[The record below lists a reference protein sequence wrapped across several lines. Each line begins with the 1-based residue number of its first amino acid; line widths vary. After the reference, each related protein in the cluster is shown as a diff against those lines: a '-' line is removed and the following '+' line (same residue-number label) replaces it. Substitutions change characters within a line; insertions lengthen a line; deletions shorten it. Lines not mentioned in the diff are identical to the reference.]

1 MKLRIEGTRFL
12 SILIVLVF
20 VFGVST
26 AAVADSSG
34 PERPADKRFVEKLG
48 VQKFSGRL
56 IVRPLQYKAWK
67 AKGLS
72 HQEAVNRVAKAKQ
85 IIETKNVIKRVR
97 QTGEYIVRV
106 PAGETE
112 ATVSNALMATDLFQ
126 YVEPDWIVYPIAA
139 PNDPM
144 FDNQW
149 HHAPDRMQ
157 SADGWDIH
165 TGSPSVSVGI
175 CDTGILTIHE
185 DFQLHRLEGYNAV
198 DGLWES
204 QGGNINPVHPHGT
217 QTTGCAAANGNN
229 GEGVTG
235 VGWNLSHRMLRVT
248 NDSGGSAYISTLQDA
263 ARTSIEK
270 GDRVASVSYSGVDI
284 SSNLT
289 TATYIKSIGGLLV
302 WAAGNDGRNLTYGN
316 RDSDDIIV
324 VGATDS
330 SDTLAYFSA
339 YGQFVDVTAPGVGI
353 YTTDADNDSD
363 YASVSGTS
371 FATPLTAGLV
381 ALIWSY
387 NPTLTPDQVESVL
400 KQGCNDLGDSG
411 LDNIYGYGRINV
423 HGSLSL
429 LNPCESACGNNIS
442 ECNEACDGTNLGDE
456 TCQSQ
461 GFDDGTLACNGTCDG
476 FDTSGCY
483 DYVCGNGVKEGT
495 EECDKNDESDE
506 SDESDFG
513 DTVCGDFGCT
523 GGSLTCNIDCT
534 IDTSSCTG
542 CPACDND
549 GLCESGEDCSNC
561 PDCIIGGYCGDGICD
576 PYAEPPENCKTCAR
590 DCLGK
595 TNGRW
600 DRQYCCGIGVKDSWY
615 PFGCDERCTEDGL
628 QCGEV
633 TPSCCGDLVCEGAE
647 DRFNCK
653 IDCGSLPFC
662 GDGSCDLGEDECNCP
677 QDCGTPPGT
686 EIECAD
692 GIDNDCDGLTD
703 GDDPDCQC
711 GGKNAPC
718 SDNSDCCSGFCKE
731 SGLCSKP

>member
-1 MKLRIEGTRFL
+1 MKLSIAGTRFL

-20 VFGVST
+20 VVGVST
-26 AAVADSSG
+26 AAVADISG
-34 PERPADKRFVEKLG
+34 PERPTDKRFIEKPG

-72 HQEAVNRVAKAKQ
+72 HQEAVDRVAKARQ

-97 QTGEYIVRV
+97 QTDEYIVRV

-126 YVEPDWIVYPIAA
+126 YVEPDWIVYPISA

-144 FDNQW
+144 LDNQW

-165 TGSPSVSVGI
+165 NGSPSVSVGI
-175 CDTGILTIHE
+175 CDTGILTTHE
-185 DFQLHRLEGYNAV
+185 DFELNRLEGYNAV
-198 DGLWES
+198 DGLRES

-229 GEGVTG
+229 GKGVTG

-248 NDSGGSAYISTLQDA
+248 NSSDGSAYISTLQDA

-400 KQGCNDLGDSG
+400 KQGCDDLGDSG
-411 LDNIYGYGRINV
+411 VDNIYGYGRINV
-423 HGSLSL
+423 YGSLSL
-429 LNPCESACGNNIS
+429 VYPCESTCGDNIL
-442 ECNEACDGTNLGDE
+442 ECNEVCDGADLGDE

-461 GFDDGTLACNGTCDG
+461 GFDSGILKCNSNCQG
-476 FDTSGCY
+476 FDTSGCKY
-483 DYVCGNGVKEGT
+483 YECGNGVKEGA
-495 EECDKNDESDE
+495 EKCDG
-506 SDESDFG
+506 SDFG
-513 DTVCGDFGCT
+513 VTLCSDFGCT
-523 GGSLTCNIDCT
+523 GGELTCTENCT
-534 IDTSSCTG
+534 IDTSTCTD

-561 PDCIIGGYCGDGICD
+561 PNDCIIGGYCGDGICD
-576 PYAEPPENCKTCAR
+576 PSKENCITCAS

-600 DRQYCCGIGVKDSWY
+600 DRQYCCGDGDTWY
-615 PFGCDERCTEDGL
+615 PFGCDERCRENGL

-633 TPSCCGDLVCEGAE
+633 TPSCCGNGVKEGAE
-647 DRFNCK
+647 KC
-653 IDCGSLPFC
+653 
-662 GDGSCDLGEDECNCP
+662 DGSDFGVTLCSDFGCTGGELTCTENCTIDAFSCT
-677 QDCGTPPGT
+677 DCR
-686 EIECAD
+686 
-692 GIDNDCDGLTD
+692 
-703 GDDPDCQC
+703 C

-718 SDNSDCCSGFCKE
+718 SDNSDCCSGVCKVN
-731 SGLCSKP
+731 GLCSKP

>member
-20 VFGVST
+20 VLGVSS

-34 PERPADKRFVEKLG
+34 PERHADKKFVEKPG

-72 HQEAVNRVAKAKQ
+72 HQEAVDRVAKARQ
-85 IIETKNVIKRVR
+85 IIETKKVIKRVW
-97 QTGEYIVRV
+97 QTDEYIVRV
-106 PAGETE
+106 PEGETE
-112 ATVSNALMATDLFQ
+112 ALVSNALMANGLFQ
-126 YVEPDWIVYPIAA
+126 YAEPDWIVYPIAA

-144 FDNQW
+144 LDNQW

-165 TGSPSVSVGI
+165 NGSPSVSVGI
-175 CDTGILTIHE
+175 CDTGILKTHE
-185 DFQLHRLEGYNAV
+185 DFEVNRLEGYNAV
-198 DGLWES
+198 DGLRES

-229 GEGVTG
+229 GKGVTG

-248 NDSGGSAYISTLQDA
+248 NSSDGSAYISTLQDA

-400 KQGCNDLGDSG
+400 KQGCDDLGDSG
-411 LDNIYGYGRINV
+411 VDNIYGYGRINV
-423 HGSLSL
+423 YGSLSL
-429 LNPCESACGNNIS
+429 VYPCESTCGNNIL
-442 ECNEACDGTNLGDE
+442 ECNEVCDGKGLGGE

-461 GFDDGTLACNGTCDG
+461 GFDSGILKCNSDCQG
-476 FDTSGCY
+476 FDTSGCEY
-483 DYVCGNGVKEGT
+483 YECGNGVKEGA
-495 EECDKNDESDE
+495 EKCDVR
-506 SDESDFG
+506 DFDG
-513 DTVCGDFGCT
+513 TLCSDFGCT
-523 GGSLTCNIDCT
+523 GGDLTCTENCT
-534 IDTSSCTG
+534 IDISSCTD

-549 GLCESGEDCSNC
+549 GLCDSGEDCSNC
-561 PDCIIGGYCGDGICD
+561 PDCIIEGYCGDGICD
-576 PYAEPPENCKTCAR
+576 PYAEPPENCITCAS

-647 DRFNCK
+647 DRFNCEV
-653 IDCGSLPFC
+653 DCGSFPYC
-662 GDGSCDLGEDECNCP
+662 GDGNCDPGEDESNCQ
-677 QDCGTPPGT
+677 QDCG
-686 EIECAD
+686 
-692 GIDNDCDGLTD
+692 
-703 GDDPDCQC
+703 PDYQC

-718 SDNSDCCSGFCKE
+718 LDNSDCCTGVCKVSGT
-731 SGLCSKP
+731 CSKP